1 MKLIEMNCLLLLLLG
16 SVLGAPTVTFI
27 RSKTLDEPETY
38 EELLVDYKLLDDILT
53 PDRALDMSSFY
64 SAEHSEL
71 KPWDWSRLDE
81 DRIRILALLK
91 CKDFMRLASGFV
103 PDICKKL

>member
-1 MKLIEMNCLLLLLLG
+1 MNCLLLLLLS

-38 EELLVDYKLLDDILT
+38 EELLVDYKLQDDIIT
-53 PDRALDMSSFY
+53 PDKALDMLSLY
-64 SAEHSEL
+64 SDEHDEL
-71 KPWDWSRLDE
+71 KPWDWRSLDE

-91 CKDFMRLASGFV
+91 CKDLMRSADMFV
-103 PDICKKL
+103 PGICKRLN